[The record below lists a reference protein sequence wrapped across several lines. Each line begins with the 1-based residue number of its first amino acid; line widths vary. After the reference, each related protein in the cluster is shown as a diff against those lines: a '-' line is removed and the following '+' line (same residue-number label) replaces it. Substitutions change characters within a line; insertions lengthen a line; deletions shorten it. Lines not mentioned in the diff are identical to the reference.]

1 MMMSKYLLYIS
12 TVLNG
17 VLLMFL
23 LGIIPFLLYLSILTN
38 IGFLWYIKKIIE
50 KNSALEEDI
59 VDIVSKLDAFS
70 DHLEEIHALEMY
82 YGDDN
87 LQNLIEHSRMLI
99 NNFIDFQQIY
109 FDVEVTEEVEHEKKE
124 A

>member
-1 MMMSKYLLYIS
+1 
-12 TVLNG
+12 
-17 VLLMFL
+17 MFL